1 MSVALLEALAA
12 DLLEDEDLV
21 GLGIVIQNS
30 GLDHR
35 TIYVR
40 STDLDTRVTSDEE
53 YLVELYISTIRSR
66 EAVDEDL
73 IASLYLELLACNFYV
88 FVYTK
93 PHNKFRP
100 SASAIQTA
108 LFQWLSGHNKF
119 WDCKFS
125 VFSPFCKIF
134 C

>member
-1 MSVALLEALAA
+1 MRSLLSDSVNLNLGQLLAMSVALLEALAA
-12 DLLEDEDLV
+12 DLLEDKDLV

-66 EAVDEDL
+66 EAAHEDL
-73 IASLYLELLACNFYV
+73 IASLYLELLACNFYDCV
-88 FVYTK
+88 
-93 PHNKFRP
+93 HNKLYKKFRP
-100 SASAIQTA
+100 
-108 LFQWLSGHNKF
+108 
-119 WDCKFS
+119 
-125 VFSPFCKIF
+125 
-134 C
+134 